1 MFEKIR
7 YVNHINE
14 ELKFGSGPLYV
25 DSNDLHDFTW
35 TIVSK
40 NDRISGFKK
49 GVVKKTIPVI
59 LKCDAGSGAAWRN
72 TVFEICEKDILAQK
86 PGRLFVGNYY
96 LKCYITASVK
106 KDYLTSESYMKF
118 NLIIQTDSPQWIKET
133 AIAFGNNSASVT
145 DYLDFP
151 YDFAYD
157 LKSELLANTII
168 NTGFVASNFR
178 ITIYGFSSNPKIYIA
193 GHEYSVEVVIQT
205 GEYLI
210 IDSTA
215 RTVTLYRVNG
225 EAVNCYGKRNRDSY
239 IFKKI
244 PAGSSPILSPD
255 EFINFSV
262 TLLDERSEP
271 KWT

>member
-106 KDYLTSESYMKF
+106 KDYLTSESYRGR
-118 NLIIQTDSPQWIKET
+118 IY
-133 AIAFGNNSASVT
+133 SVCG
-145 DYLDFP
+145 DFP
-151 YDFAYD
+151 AGGNHIAAR
-157 LKSELLANTII
+157 LS
-168 NTGFVASNFR
+168 V
-178 ITIYGFSSNPKIYIA
+178 IYEK
-193 GHEYSVEVVIQT
+193 T
-205 GEYLI
+205 GEI
-210 IDSTA
+210 MQ
-215 RTVTLYRVNG
+215 
-225 EAVNCYGKRNRDSY
+225 K
-239 IFKKI
+239 
-244 PAGSSPILSPD
+244 
-255 EFINFSV
+255 
-262 TLLDERSEP
+262 ER
-271 KWT
+271 K